1 MKPTRLKKLMLTT
14 AYTLALSL
22 GVYLFA
28 YKQGQIDMMQS
39 RSAIFNICQKDCYL
53 EMSVRK
59 VIQYRLP
66 EPINHHL
73 VNAITYWK
81 QKMKAPENELQARK

>member
-1 MKPTRLKKLMLTT
+1 MNKLNFKKVILNTV
-14 AYTLALSL
+14 YTLALSL

-39 RSAIFNICQKDCYL
+39 RSAIFNICQDDCYL

-59 VIQYRLP
+59 VIEYRLP
-66 EPINHHL
+66 EPINYQL
-73 VNAITYWK
+73 SNTITYWK
-81 QKMKAPENELQARK
+81 QQMKPPKKALHARN

>member
-1 MKPTRLKKLMLTT
+1 MKKLILTT
-14 AYTLALSL
+14 CYTLAISL

-39 RSAIFNICQKDCYL
+39 RSAIFNICEDDCYL

-66 EPINHHL
+66 EPINFQL
-73 VNAITYWK
+73 VGFITYCK
-81 QKMKAPENELQARK
+81 QQLKEKPEGLQASVRK